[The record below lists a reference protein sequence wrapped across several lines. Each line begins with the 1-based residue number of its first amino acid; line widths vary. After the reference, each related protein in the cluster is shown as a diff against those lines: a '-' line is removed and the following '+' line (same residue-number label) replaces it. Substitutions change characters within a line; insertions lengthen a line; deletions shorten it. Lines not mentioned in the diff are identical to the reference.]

1 MTARTRS
8 DIDNLLDRPDGVRSV
23 FQPVIDLRTGMPS
36 GYEALAR
43 FSLEEPLSVEEGFAA
58 AHRFGLGHAL
68 EARAIRT
75 ALAAGRPPGGGSL
88 GINVSPS
95 ALFSLEVDSVLPQRL
110 DGILI
115 EVTEHELVAGGARLL
130 ARLSD
135 LRARGARLAIDDAG
149 AGYAGF
155 GQLMR
160 LMPDVIKLDR
170 DLVSGIDT
178 NVAKAALTDAFVTF
192 ARRIDAAVCAE
203 GIEREAELRVLAD
216 LDVTYGQGFFLAR
229 PAPPWAPVSPAAAR
243 ACREGF
249 RDALGVVGP
258 EPVPGEPR
266 VVIERLA
273 GRLAGCTSTDEVAG
287 CLAQVSAAVGAM
299 HIVVSRLVGD
309 GFGQRLVTWVTDDEH
324 DAGESFVVAAYPETA
339 RLLRT
344 GDAAQVVVGDPAG
357 DPDELELLRQL
368 GCNSVLMVPLFSRGV
383 AIGLLEAFS
392 HDDRPFSRQRIGIAR
407 TIAHQLA
414 LMLQS
419 AQDRWATTADRDE
432 QARTRDQAAPATA
445 EHELADAAER

>member
-8 DIDNLLDRPDGVRSV
+8 DIDSLLDRPDGVRAV

-43 FSLEEPLSVEEGFAA
+43 FDLEEPIAVEEGFTA

-68 EARAIRT
+68 EARAIKT
-75 ALAAGRPPGGGSL
+75 ALAAGRPPHGGTL
-88 GINVSPS
+88 GINISPS

-115 EVTEHELVAGGARLL
+115 EVTEHELVAGGASLI

-155 GQLMR
+155 SQLMR
-160 LMPDVIKLDR
+160 LMPDIIKLDR

-192 ARRIDAAVCAE
+192 AHRIDAAVCAE

-229 PAPPWAPVSPAAAR
+229 PAEPWASVTPAAAR
-243 ACREGF
+243 ACREAF
-249 RDALGVVGP
+249 RAALAVVGP

-273 GRLAGCTSTDEVAG
+273 ARLAACTTAEDVVDS
-287 CLAQVSAAVGAM
+287 LAQVSGALGAR
-299 HIVVSRLVGD
+299 HIICSRLVGD
-309 GFGQRLVTWVTDDEH
+309 GLAKRLVTWVTDDA
-324 DAGESFVVAAYPETA
+324 DDTGESFTVAAYPETA

-344 GDAAQVVVGDPAG
+344 GEAAQITVGDPAS
-357 DPDELELLRQL
+357 DPAETELLQAL
-368 GCNSVLMVPLFSRGV
+368 GYNAVLMVPLFARG
-383 AIGLLEAFS
+383 APIGLLEAFTD
-392 HDDRPFSRQRIGIAR
+392 DDRPFSRQRIGIAR

-414 LMLQS
+414 IMLQ
-419 AQDRWATTADRDE
+419 ADEDRWRRATTEPE
-432 QARTRDQAAPATA
+432 QEQEPAPSVAPPA
-445 EHELADAAER
+445 MRRSAGER

>member
-8 DIDNLLDRPDGVRSV
+8 DIDALLERPDGVRAV
-23 FQPVIDLRTGMPS
+23 FQPVIDLRTGVIS

-43 FSLEEPLSVEEGFAA
+43 FDLEEPLSVEEGFAA

-68 EARAIRT
+68 EARAIRM
-75 ALAAGRPPGGGSL
+75 ALAGGRPPGGGSL

-95 ALFSLEVDSVLPQRL
+95 ALFSLEVDSVLPPRL

-115 EVTEHELVAGGARLL
+115 EVTEHELVAGGARLI
-130 ARLSD
+130 ARLGD

-178 NVAKAALTDAFVTF
+178 NVAKAALADAFVTF

-229 PAPPWAPVSPAAAR
+229 PAPPWAAVSPPAAR

-249 RDALGVVGP
+249 RDALGIFGP

-266 VVIERLA
+266 AVIERLA
-273 GRLAGCTSTDEVAG
+273 ARLARCSGPEDVAG
-287 CLAQVSAAVGAM
+287 SLSEIGSALGVRS
-299 HIVVSRLVGD
+299 IYLSRLVGD
-309 GFGQRLVTWVTDDEH
+309 GLSQRLVTWATDDP
-324 DAGESFVVAAYPETA
+324 DNRGESYNVAAFPETA

-344 GDAAQVVVGDPAG
+344 GEAAQVMLDDDAADPA
-357 DPDELELLRQL
+357 ELDVLRAMD
-368 GCNSVLMVPLFSRGV
+368 CSSVLIVPLFARDGP
-383 AIGLLEAFS
+383 IGLLEAFS
-392 HDDRPFSRQRIGIAR
+392 DEEAPFSRQRIGIAR

-414 LMLQS
+414 IMLQ
-419 AQDRWATTADRDE
+419 ADQDRWASATGE
-432 QARTRDQAAPATA
+432 QRSAAPAPA
-445 EHELADAAER
+445 ARRPGLAADG

>member
-8 DIDNLLDRPDGVRSV
+8 DIDTLLERPDGVRAV
-23 FQPVIDLRTGMPS
+23 FQPVIDLRTGIPS

-75 ALAAGRPPGGGSL
+75 ALASGRPPGGGSL

-115 EVTEHELVAGGARLL
+115 EVTEHELVAGGARLI
-130 ARLSD
+130 ARLGD

-170 DLVSGIDT
+170 DLVAGIDT

-229 PAPPWAPVSPAAAR
+229 PAPPWTAVSPAAAR
-243 ACREGF
+243 ACRESF
-249 RDALGVVGP
+249 REALGVVGP

-273 GRLAGCTSTDEVAG
+273 GHLAACSTTADVAG
-287 CLAQVSAAVGAM
+287 CLSEVSAALGARYT
-299 HIVVSRLVGD
+299 VVSRLVGD
-309 GFGQRLVTWVTDDEH
+309 GLGQRLTTWVTDDE
-324 DAGESFVVAAYPETA
+324 DDDGESFNVAAYPETA

-344 GDAAQVVVGDPAG
+344 GEAAQVLVTDPG
-357 DPDELELLRQL
+357 SDPTEVDLLRDL
-368 GCNSVLMVPLFSRGV
+368 GLNSVLMVPLLARGV

-392 HDDRPFSRQRIGIAR
+392 AQDEPFSRQRIGIAR

-414 LMLQS
+414 IMIQ
-419 AQDRWATTADRDE
+419 AEDDRWSAATD
-432 QARTRDQAAPATA
+432 APAAKQSTQAPPPA
-445 EHELADAAER
+445 EHAGLADAAEG

>member
-8 DIDNLLDRPDGVRSV
+8 DIDSLLDGPDGVRAV
-23 FQPVIDLRTGMPS
+23 FQPVVDLRTGVPS
-36 GYEALAR
+36 GYEALSR
-43 FSLEEPLSVEEGFAA
+43 FALDEPISVEEGFAS

-75 ALAAGRPPGGGSL
+75 ALAAGRPPGGGTL

-95 ALFSLEVDSVLPQRL
+95 ALFSVEVDSVLPQRL

-115 EVTEHELVAGGARLL
+115 EVTEHELVAGGARLI
-130 ARLSD
+130 ARLGD

-155 GQLMR
+155 SQLMR

-192 ARRIDAAVCAE
+192 AHRIDAAVCAE

-229 PAPPWAPVSPAAAR
+229 PAEPWASVAPAAAR
-243 ACREGF
+243 ACREAF
-249 RDALGVVGP
+249 RAALAVVGP

-273 GRLAGCTSTDEVAG
+273 ARLAACTTADDVVASLTD
-287 CLAQVSAAVGAM
+287 VSGALGAR
-299 HIVVSRLVGD
+299 HITCSRLVGD
-309 GFGQRLVTWVTDDEH
+309 GLAKRLVTWVTDD
-324 DAGESFVVAAYPETA
+324 DADTGDSFSVAAYPETA

-344 GDAAQVVVGDPAG
+344 GEAAQITVGDPAS
-357 DPDELELLRQL
+357 DPAETELLRTL
-368 GCNSVLMVPLFSRGV
+368 GYNAVLMVPLYARGEP
-383 AIGLLEAFS
+383 IGLLEAFT
-392 HDDRPFSRQRIGIAR
+392 DDAQPFSRQRIGIAR

-414 LMLQS
+414 IMLQ
-419 AQDRWATTADRDE
+419 ADEDRWRAVTTEPQETAPQVTTR
-432 QARTRDQAAPATA
+432 ARRRS
-445 EHELADAAER
+445 AAEG